1 VRIVSWNI
9 AFRGTK
15 AAKRQG
21 KLLQQ
26 LAPDLILLQECQIA
40 PKCDPLFAAKNDP
53 FDGAETGG
61 AEPHIAEQSRS
72 WRAASGEREV
82 MRGS

>member
-1 VRIVSWNI
+1 MEEPRPTIPHQLNSSQVLFRFLFRIVLLS
-9 AFRGTK
+9 AFATFGT
-15 AAKRQG
+15 QG
-21 KLLQQ
+21 VKS
-26 LAPDLILLQECQIA
+26 
-40 PKCDPLFAAKNDP
+40 
-53 FDGAETGG
+53 DGAETGG